1 MDDTVDVDTAYVQN
15 IQRPPS
21 HASVHFL
28 SPPSL
33 IPSQSRIH
41 KTLYLCADLQ
51 IIPNS
56 ISHSDFD
63 AVVDTPAP
71 PQEGVVPPPPTPPS
85 AGWKAVL
92 AFYIMLITMV
102 LFQSFI
108 VWAKKEHPRR
118 YLQVTL
124 VGLWLV
130 PPCLALSRYC
140 SVRFPPHPPPTL
152 APTPRSTPRS
162 TPSNPHPVTHTQ

>member
-1 MDDTVDVDTAYVQN
+1 MLTQRTCKTSSDPLPTRLYTSFPLHRSSHPNPEYIRLSIYVLISKLFPIRSLTATST
-15 IQRPPS
+15 RS
-21 HASVHFL
+21 S
-28 SPPSL
+28 
-33 IPSQSRIH
+33 
-41 KTLYLCADLQ
+41 T
-51 IIPNS
+51 
-56 ISHSDFD
+56 
-63 AVVDTPAP
+63 
-71 PQEGVVPPPPTPPS
+71 PPPRRRRALFHPPLPPPS

-162 TPSNPHPVTHTQ
+162 TPSNPHPVTHTK